1 MTGLT
6 NEQVQE
12 RIAEGKVNVNEN
24 PNTRTYK
31 QIILENTLTFF
42 NFLNIALLV
51 LVLFVRS
58 YKNSMF
64 MGIILINTVIG
75 IIQEIRA
82 KKTIDKLAILTESK
96 TVVLREGKKTTKK
109 DFTNQAKTTVVVKK
123 AVVIAM
129 TTNVTATKAVAI
141 VTMMKNK
148 NDCKKNH

>member
-75 IIQEIRA
+75 IIQEIRN
-82 KKTIDKLAILTESK
+82 LQSLQ
-96 TVVLREGKKTTKK
+96 R
-109 DFTNQAKTTVVVKK
+109 VKQ
-123 AVVIAM
+123 
-129 TTNVTATKAVAI
+129 
-141 VTMMKNK
+141 
-148 NDCKKNH
+148 

>member
-1 MTGLT
+1 MS
-6 NEQVQE
+6 
-12 RIAEGKVNVNEN
+12 
-24 PNTRTYK
+24 TRTR
-31 QIILENTLTFF
+31 IPEPTSRSFLENTLTFF

-96 TVVLREGKKTTKK
+96 TVVLREGRNGV
-109 DFTNQAKTTVVVKK
+109 FPQRNWFWM
-123 AVVIAM
+123 I
-129 TTNVTATKAVAI
+129 
-141 VTMMKNK
+141 
-148 NDCKKNH
+148 

>member
-96 TVVLREGKKTTKK
+96 TVVLREGKKWSISTEKLVLDDLK
-109 DFTNQAKTTVVVKK
+109 EPHDLGSVRIELVSNPYKLPPRRVPYRQKSLSSAR
-123 AVVIAM
+123 
-129 TTNVTATKAVAI
+129 
-141 VTMMKNK
+141 
-148 NDCKKNH
+148 

>member
-96 TVVLREGKKTTKK
+96 TVVLREEKGMAWISFRSLLEGKR
-109 DFTNQAKTTVVVKK
+109 FLSAS
-123 AVVIAM
+123 
-129 TTNVTATKAVAI
+129 AVAF
-141 VTMMKNK
+141 
-148 NDCKKNH
+148 

>member
-51 LVLFVRS
+51 LVL
-58 YKNSMF
+58 
-64 MGIILINTVIG
+64 L
-75 IIQEIRA
+75 
-82 KKTIDKLAILTESK
+82 
-96 TVVLREGKKTTKK
+96 
-109 DFTNQAKTTVVVKK
+109 
-123 AVVIAM
+123 
-129 TTNVTATKAVAI
+129 
-141 VTMMKNK
+141 
-148 NDCKKNH
+148 